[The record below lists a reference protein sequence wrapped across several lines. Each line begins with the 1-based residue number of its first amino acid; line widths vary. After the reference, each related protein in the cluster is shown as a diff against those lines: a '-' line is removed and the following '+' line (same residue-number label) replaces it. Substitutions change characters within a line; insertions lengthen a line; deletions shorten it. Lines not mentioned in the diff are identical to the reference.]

1 MRRDRELPI
10 SLSVLGAHETSPR
23 GPLPRRG
30 MTLLELILAL
40 GLAAIVLVLIRQ
52 AVHLHLSVFD
62 VGRNE
67 VEQPQVA
74 RAVLRY
80 IAADLRNAVRSTA
93 ADAAG
98 GGQAMAAGNSGSANA
113 STTSQSTSSSKQS
126 TGSSGTQ
133 KSTGTKNASTT
144 KNTNANTGANTNA
157 DAAGS
162 TQSLD
167 VAGLY
172 GSQYELH
179 IDVSRPP
186 RVDQYTPASVASGTG
201 APPDIPSDV
210 KTVSYFL
217 NTGGATG
224 TSGATGSP
232 GADGTTGLFRREQ
245 DRAVTSYT
253 STGSSGSAGGSSG
266 SGDGTS
272 GSGDTSG
279 QLLAPEVNRLEF
291 RYFDGTSWVT
301 DWDSQQM
308 GGLPMAVE
316 ITLGID
322 PTVGLNA
329 AAGVPTAVPGMMA
342 TDTDEFTYRLVV
354 RVPVAEQLATAGT
367 STSDNSQGDLAP

>member
-1 MRRDRELPI
+1 MQRDCKLRI
-10 SLSVLGAHETSPR
+10 SRSALGPR
-23 GPLPRRG
+23 DPNLWEPRTRRG
-30 MTLLELILAL
+30 VTLLEMILAL
-40 GLAAIVLVLIRQ
+40 ALTAIVLVLISQ

-62 VGRNE
+62 VGRSE
-67 VEQPQVA
+67 IEQPQVA

-98 GGQAMAAGNSGSANA
+98 GGPAMAAGNSGSANA
-113 STTSQSTSSSKQS
+113 STTSPSTSSSKQS

-144 KNTNANTGANTNA
+144 KNTNTGANTNA

-162 TQSLD
+162 TPSLD

-217 NTGGATG
+217 NSGGTAG
-224 TSGATGSP
+224 TAGATGSP
-232 GADGTTGLFRREQ
+232 GANGTTGLYRREQ
-245 DRAVTSYT
+245 DRAVTSYA
-253 STGSSGSAGGSSG
+253 SKGSGGSAGGSSG
-266 SGDGTS
+266 SGDSSS

-301 DWDSQQM
+301 DWDSQQQ

-322 PTVGLNA
+322 PTVGVNA
-329 AAGVPTAVPGMMA
+329 AAGGPTAVPGMTA

-354 RVPVAEQLATAGT
+354 RVPVAEQLATTGT
-367 STSDNSQGDLAP
+367 STSNNAQGDLAP